1 MTESPTPDPT
11 LEAALEKAR
20 PSEPEGQG
28 PAKATL
34 VLGGAVLA
42 AAGFLGGYLV
52 NGGGDDAAAA
62 GPRFNGSGP
71 TRIEGPGG
79 VNGDPGNITFGTV
92 VSVDGTTVTVKTQ
105 DGKTVKVETSSDT
118 DITVTDKGTVDD
130 LSKGD
135 TVVVN
140 GETDGDKVDA
150 ESITEGAMRV
160 GRGDE
165 GPKTSEK

>member
-20 PSEPEGQG
+20 PAEPEGRG

-34 VLGGAVLA
+34 ALGGAVLT

-52 NGGGDDAAAA
+52 NGGDDASAA
-62 GPRFNGSGP
+62 GPQFSGSGP
-71 TRIEGPGG
+71 TRIEGGPGG

-130 LSKGD
+130 LAKGD

-140 GETDGDKVDA
+140 GETKDDKVTA
-150 ESITEGAMRV
+150 ESITEGGMRI
-160 GRGDE
+160 GRGD
-165 GPKTSEK
+165 GPKTSE